1 MDLVDFKTTFD
12 GILEKYV
19 DEKIAQA
26 KQLLVDPKLN
36 KFVGYIDTFIF
47 SGGKRIRPYCLW
59 AIYMW
64 LGGKQEKDVLQFGII
79 FELLHS
85 MALIHDDIIDE
96 SKKRHNAPTVHC
108 FVESLLEEWE
118 KRHHVAEWQAILIGD
133 LLLSRVYELWYK
145 MHGFPNELLDE
156 ARINIHSMVEEV
168 ILGQMIDVDMM
179 ISGPATL
186 EMIDKKNMYKT
197 ASYTFIRPMLTWA
210 ILAGV
215 SSEQKKLIS
224 EFGKHLGLAFQVKD
238 DMMDLTLGD
247 KTKSVFKDIQEGQQT
262 YFTNYI
268 FNKGTWD
275 QKQLLSECLGKSL
288 NEEQIKKLQE
298 MFESSGAI
306 DFGKEMIN
314 DFISKAKWIFDQIDF
329 SDEKIKQGLGN
340 LMKKIEHF

>member
-1 MDLVDFKTTFD
+1 
-12 GILEKYV
+12 
-19 DEKIAQA
+19 
-26 KQLLVDPKLN
+26 
-36 KFVGYIDTFIF
+36 
-47 SGGKRIRPYCLW
+47 
-59 AIYMW
+59 
-64 LGGKQEKDVLQFGII
+64 
-79 FELLHS
+79 
-85 MALIHDDIIDE
+85 
-96 SKKRHNAPTVHC
+96 
-108 FVESLLEEWE
+108 
-118 KRHHVAEWQAILIGD
+118 
-133 LLLSRVYELWYK
+133 
-145 MHGFPNELLDE
+145 
-156 ARINIHSMVEEV
+156 
-168 ILGQMIDVDMM
+168 
-179 ISGPATL
+179 
-186 EMIDKKNMYKT
+186 MIDKKNMYKT